1 MYNDAPAAAAM
12 SRRPRLPAP
21 GKGRSVIA
29 VSPSSLVY
37 ERSAEHRAL
46 DLDREPFIAWDRE
59 RIALE
64 HDQIRKLPG
73 LDRAFVVLFER
84 CVSAVDGRC
93 AQSLLQRDPLA
104 LAPYV
109 TGGIAPR

>member
-12 SRRPRLPAP
+12 SKRPRLSAP
-21 GKGRSVIA
+21 RKGRSVIA
-29 VSPSSLVY
+29 VSPSGLVY
-37 ERSAEHRAL
+37 PGSAEHRAL
-46 DLDREPFIAWDRE
+46 DLDREPFLAWDRE

-84 CVSAVDGRC
+84 CVRAVDGRC
-93 AQSLLQRDPLA
+93 TQRLGQRDALA
-104 LAPYV
+104 L
-109 TGGIAPR
+109 